1 MTCTE
6 CKYQWCWLCEG
17 ECNDG
22 HFSTGKCNGLQ
33 FAKINHIGEKENKV
47 KRKLS
52 DSWDDEPYSDEDM
65 FSNPRCYKEYHGKN
79 KEARKKGCFLCND
92 NIIDKI
98 WMISTNGPQA
108 FYYGNTFLNV
118 LITLLSFIFLF
129 VPIAT
134 IMSFIEIPSRK
145 PKVNFNRS
153 LRIIAILLAITSSIC
168 FMIPVSCLVLSF
180 VIIVTPIYP
189 INPCKY
195 IIDNME
201 DYDGG
206 WVY

>member
-1 MTCTE
+1 M
-6 CKYQWCWLCEG
+6 G
-17 ECNDG
+17 EFISKLITDNE
-22 HFSTGKCNGLQ
+22 KVEI
-33 FAKINHIGEKENKV
+33 INSSEIKGCSLF
-47 KRKLS
+47 KL
-52 DSWDDEPYSDEDM
+52 
-65 FSNPRCYKEYHGKN
+65 KEYQANYQMICESFSINFTEFEQIFGN
-79 KEARKKGCFLCND
+79 FQNQNEFYLWDTDLNGVIDSFELFCGLILFSDCATE
-92 NIIDKI
+92 DKI
-98 WMISTNGPQA
+98 KCLFELFDFNHSQSLA
-108 FYYGNTFLNV
+108 FYD
-118 LITLLSFIFLF
+118 LSFMIESCISSCFKMHKLG
-129 VPIAT
+129 
-134 IMSFIEIPSRK
+134 IEIPSRE

-153 LRIIAILLAITSSIC
+153 LRIIAILLADTSSIC